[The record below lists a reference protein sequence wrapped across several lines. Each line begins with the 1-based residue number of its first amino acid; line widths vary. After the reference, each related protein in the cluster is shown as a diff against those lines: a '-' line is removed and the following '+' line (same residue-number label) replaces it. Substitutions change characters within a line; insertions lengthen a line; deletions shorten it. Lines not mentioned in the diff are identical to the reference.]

1 MERLPKKEAIRLRH
15 EREKLERNLGGIAG
29 LERLPDAVFVV
40 DTKKEH
46 IAVTEARKLGIPVIA
61 IVDTNCDPDEVDFV
75 IPGNDDAIRA
85 VNLVTRVIADA
96 LAEGYGMAKEEVAEN
111 LAARAPRKPGG
122 PKPQAAPAAVD
133 DTPSDEE
140 AAAIAISTVFEPDA
154 PEAEV
159 VEDEIV
165 IEAVGRG
172 GDARRPGRGRRGD
185 DRRRRTR
192 GGPRA
197 GLRRGEL
204 MAEITA
210 EMVKV
215 LRDATGAGMMDCK
228 RALIESDGDT
238 ARATEI
244 LREKG
249 LASVAKRAGR
259 SADQGL
265 IDAYIHF
272 NNTVGVLVE
281 VNCETDFVANT
292 DEFRQL
298 VKDLALH
305 IASPS
310 APRWLSRDDVPTS
323 VLEFEQKIA
332 EGQAKEAG
340 KPDNIVPKIVEGKI
354 EAFLK
359 DNVLVDQ
366 PFVKDDS
373 KTIQQYLDEV
383 SAKTGEKV
391 QVRRFARFKLGEE
404 AE

>member
-1 MERLPKKEAIRLRH
+1 M
-15 EREKLERNLGGIAG
+15 
-29 LERLPDAVFVV
+29 
-40 DTKKEH
+40 
-46 IAVTEARKLGIPVIA
+46 
-61 IVDTNCDPDEVDFV
+61 
-75 IPGNDDAIRA
+75 
-85 VNLVTRVIADA
+85 AD
-96 LAEGYGMAKEEVAEN
+96 V
-111 LAARAPRKPGG
+111 
-122 PKPQAAPAAVD
+122 
-133 DTPSDEE
+133 
-140 AAAIAISTVFEPDA
+140 
-154 PEAEV
+154 
-159 VEDEIV
+159 
-165 IEAVGRG
+165 
-172 GDARRPGRGRRGD
+172 
-185 DRRRRTR
+185 
-192 GGPRA
+192 
-197 GLRRGEL
+197 
-204 MAEITA
+204 TA

-228 RALIESDGDT
+228 RALIEADGDT
-238 ARATEI
+238 QRATEI

-265 IDAYIHF
+265 VDAYIHF
-272 NNTVGVLVE
+272 NNTVGALVE

-292 DEFRQL
+292 DEFRRL

-310 APRWLSRDDVPTS
+310 APKWVSRDDVPTS
-323 VLEFEQKIA
+323 VLEYEQKIA

-340 KPDNIVPKIVEGKI
+340 KPDSIVPKIVEGKI

-359 DNVLVDQ
+359 DNVLLDQ